1 MSKYQH
7 LPFIWYNVDWDIESE
22 NLRLESMII
31 VYQEH
36 IEILEKEN
44 KNLQNQVTFLKE
56 QLEYKSLGYPK
67 EEDDVEF

>member
-1 MSKYQH
+1 
-7 LPFIWYNVDWDIESE
+7 
-22 NLRLESMII
+22 MII

-44 KNLQNQVTFLKE
+44 KNLQKQVTFLKE

>member
-1 MSKYQH
+1 M
-7 LPFIWYNVDWDIESE
+7 DWEIESE
-22 NLRLESMII
+22 NLRLENMVI

-44 KNLQNQVTFLKE
+44 KNLKDQVTFLKE

-67 EEDDVEF
+67 AEEQK